1 MKAISIVIV
10 TSNSSKYIES
20 CLDSI
25 LMQDFKDYE
34 IIVVDNGSKDSTI
47 PIIKNRYASVKLIC
61 NLKNF
66 GPCCARNQGI
76 NNSSGKFVLCLDY
89 DVKILDNFLTNIYKA
104 IEKRDK
110 VGAIGPKILMS
121 NGKTIYSAGIHFSY
135 LWKFYDIGDAKI
147 DTAAF
152 GLKKNVEGVSAAAVI
167 YKREALETIKQD
179 GEYFD
184 EDFFYLFEDV
194 DISWRLRKK
203 NWEITYTPDAVCL
216 HVSGRSRNKDK
227 YSQYLSMRNR
237 YLAIIKNES
246 LSSLP
251 RLFVVFFIYDL
262 WRNMF
267 MLVTNAG
274 YFLRAW
280 YEILG
285 LFKKMLK
292 KRCKP

>member
-1 MKAISIVIV
+1 MKAISIVVV

-34 IIVVDNGSKDSTI
+34 IIAVDNGSKDSTI

-61 NLKNF
+61 NLKNL
-66 GPCCARNQGI
+66 GPCHARNQGI
-76 NNSSGKFVLCLDY
+76 NNSSGKFVLCLDH
-89 DVKILDNFLTNIYKA
+89 DVKILDNFLANIYKA

-110 VGAIGPKILMS
+110 VGAIGPKILIS

-147 DTAAF
+147 DTKEF

-203 NWEITYTPDAVCL
+203 NWEITYAPDAVCL
-216 HVSGRSRNKDK
+216 HVSGRSRSKDK

-274 YFLRAW
+274 YFLKAW
-280 YEILG
+280 RDILR

-292 KRCKP
+292 KRHKP